1 MYPYY
6 LAAVAAIF
14 VAILSREAAI
24 YRLHVKYQ
32 EVLDK
37 MGSLEFFERDYLFQ
51 RYPYRGWGRMLRIHG
66 PFDRAILLLF
76 AVSHVLTVF
85 LVLVIVAKSV
95 W

>member
-6 LAAVAAIF
+6 LTAVVAVF

-32 EVLDK
+32 EVLER
-37 MGSLEFFERDYLFQ
+37 MGGLEFFERDYLFR

-66 PFDRAILLLF
+66 PLDRAILLLF
-76 AVSHVLTVF
+76 AISHIF
-85 LVLVIVAKSV
+85 AAFIVLVIVAKSV
-95 W
+95 